1 MSAGN
6 LAFWNPTNNMSPE
19 MVHIRQSIPEDNMEG
34 TVDFPEIENESNQP
48 MSLLGN
54 LRLQQQQLQHNPSSA
69 LTTYNN
75 LHFNNSKSSINI
87 PHQQVLSTQTII
99 NGNVRES
106 SAGSVDAGSIHPPR
120 AGPNFY
126 NQSV

>member
-54 LRLQQQQLQHNPSSA
+54 LRLQ
-69 LTTYNN
+69 
-75 LHFNNSKSSINI
+75 
-87 PHQQVLSTQTII
+87 
-99 NGNVRES
+99 
-106 SAGSVDAGSIHPPR
+106 
-120 AGPNFY
+120 
-126 NQSV
+126 

>member
-19 MVHIRQSIPEDNMEG
+19 LAHIRQSIPEDNMEG

-54 LRLQQQQLQHNPSSA
+54 LRLQQ
-69 LTTYNN
+69 
-75 LHFNNSKSSINI
+75 
-87 PHQQVLSTQTII
+87 
-99 NGNVRES
+99 
-106 SAGSVDAGSIHPPR
+106 
-120 AGPNFY
+120 
-126 NQSV
+126 